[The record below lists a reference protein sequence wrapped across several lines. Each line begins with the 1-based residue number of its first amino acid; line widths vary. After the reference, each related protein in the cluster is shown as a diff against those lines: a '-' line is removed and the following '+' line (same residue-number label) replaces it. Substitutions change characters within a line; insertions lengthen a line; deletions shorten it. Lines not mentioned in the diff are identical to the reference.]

1 VSLMQSSSGEVET
14 RYDGHGSTSLG
25 LAGYE
30 GGMDAISAPPA
41 APPVIRREDYQP
53 PAWLVPEIALA
64 FNLGLEQTRVVAT
77 LKVRRNGSD
86 QTLRLNGDGIAAEA
100 VVVDGKPCQDWRI
113 DGADLLIDLTG
124 EAHEIEITTQINPNA
139 NTQLMGLYASNGMLC
154 TQCEAEGFRRITFF
168 PDRPDVLSVYS
179 VRMEGL
185 KALFP
190 VLLSNGNCTAAGEGA
205 DGNHW
210 AEWHDPWPK
219 PSYLFALVAGDLV
232 ANHDTFTTMSGRKVD
247 LNIWVRNGDQ
257 DRTHHAMKALKDS
270 MRWDEEVFGREYD
283 LDLFNIV
290 AVSDFNMGAMENKGL
305 NVFNTRYI
313 LADPETAT
321 DMDYDGIEGV
331 VAHEYFH
338 NWSGNRVTCRDWFQL
353 SLKEGFTVL
362 RDQLFS
368 QDMGSEPVKRIED
381 VRVLR
386 SAQFP
391 EDSGPL
397 AHPIRPDAYQEIS
410 NFYTATVYNKGAEV
424 IRMMRT
430 LVGEDRFR
438 KGTDLYFERHDG
450 EAATCEDFVKAI
462 EDGAGIDLAQFRLW
476 YSQAGTPKVT
486 ARLAHEGNTA
496 RLTLSQEVPA
506 TPGQPVKQPMV
517 IPLRLALFDRKT
529 GRHHGEQVVT
539 LSEAGTE
546 LRFTDFSEKP
556 VLSLN
561 RGFSAPV
568 TIDVDSSSAD
578 LLFLAAHDDDPFAR
592 YEALQQ
598 LVVQHLVGAISGGML
613 CDAERQSG
621 REAIGQA
628 LAAVLADPALDDLMR
643 GELMALPG
651 ETYLAEQFEQADP
664 GAIRAERE
672 GLKAW
677 LGAKLRDALVALHAR
692 ASAVPYSLSAE
703 ARGARKVKTQALVYL
718 AAAAPAL
725 AAELAIAQF
734 DAADNMT
741 DRQGAA
747 LVLAGLDA
755 PQRDIKLAAF
765 YQRFAGNALVI
776 DKWFSLQAGSLHP
789 RVLDQVEALAGHP
802 DFTLANPNRVRA
814 LYMALAGNLGAFHSA
829 DGRGYRMIADLI
841 LALDPLNPQTAAR
854 FVAPLGR
861 WRRIEPVR
869 AALMRAE
876 LERIMAAP
884 SLSKDTYE
892 QVSKSLG

>member
-1 VSLMQSSSGEVET
+1 MT
-14 RYDGHGSTSLG
+14 
-25 LAGYE
+25 
-30 GGMDAISAPPA
+30 APPA

-53 PAWLVPEIALA
+53 PAWLVPEIALD
-64 FNLGLEQTRVVAT
+64 FVLGLDATTVRTRLSVVRSGA
-77 LKVRRNGSD
+77 D
-86 QTLRLNGDGIAAEA
+86 QALRLNGDGIAARC
-100 VVVDGKPCQDWRI
+100 VLVDGAPRDDWRM
-113 DGADLLIDLTG
+113 DGPDLVIDLPG
-124 EAHEIEITTQINPNA
+124 ERHVVEIETALNPAA

-179 VRMEGL
+179 VRMSGA

-190 VLLSNGNCTAAGEGA
+190 VLLSNGNCTASGEGEGGA
-205 DGNHW
+205 HW

-247 LNIWVRNGDQ
+247 LNIWVRAGDQ
-257 DRTHHAMKALKDS
+257 DRTHHAMQALKDS
-270 MRWDEEVFGREYD
+270 MKWDEEVFGREYD

-368 QDMGSEPVKRIED
+368 ADMGSEPVKRIED

-430 LVGEDRFR
+430 LVGTERFR
-438 KGTDLYFERHDG
+438 KGCDLYFDRHDG

-462 EDGAGIDLAQFRLW
+462 EDGAGVDLTQFRLW

-486 ARLAHEGNTA
+486 ARLSHEGETA
-496 RLTLSQEVPA
+496 TLTLSQAVPP
-506 TPGQPVKQPMV
+506 TPGQPAKQPMV
-517 IPLRLALFDRKT
+517 IPLRLALFDRKS
-529 GRHHGEQVVT
+529 GKHHGEQLVT
-539 LSEAGTE
+539 LSEPQVQLKFAGFPE
-546 LRFTDFSEKP
+546 RP
-556 VLSLN
+556 VLSLG

-568 TIDVDSSSAD
+568 NVDAD
-578 LLFLAAHDDDPFAR
+578 LTAADLMFLAAHDDDPFAR

-598 LVVQHLVGAISGGML
+598 LVVQHLVAVIGSGKADPDGRAAIATALGAVI
-613 CDAERQSG
+613 
-621 REAIGQA
+621 
-628 LAAVLADPALDDLMR
+628 ADPALDDLMR

-651 ETYLAEQFEQADP
+651 ETYLAEQFAAADP

-672 GLKAW
+672 GLKAY
-677 LGAKLRDALVALHAR
+677 LGSELQDALVALHTR
-692 ASAVPYSLSAE
+692 ASAVPYSLSTE
-703 ARGARKVKTQALVYL
+703 ARGARKVKAQALVYL
-718 AAAAPAL
+718 AAGVPAL
-725 AAELAIAQF
+725 AAELAAAQF

-741 DRQGAA
+741 DRQSATM
-747 LVLAGLDA
+747 VLAGLDHPLREA
-755 PQRDIKLAAF
+755 KLAAF

-789 RVLDQVEALAGHP
+789 RVLDHVEALARHP
-802 DFTLANPNRVRA
+802 DFTLTNPNRARA
-814 LYMALAGNLGAFHSA
+814 LYMALAANPGAFHAA
-829 DGRGYRMIADLI
+829 DGRGYRSIADLI
-841 LALDPLNPQTAAR
+841 LALDSLNPQTAAR

-861 WRRIEPVR
+861 WRRIEPGR

-876 LERIMAAP
+876 LERILAAP
-884 SLSKDTYE
+884 ALSKDTYE
-892 QVSKSLG
+892 QVSKSLD